1 MSKSSTNHPSTSAFK
16 RAQLRYRRQGSF
28 APDRAADFSE
38 LIDFGVP
45 EEDSRIIP
53 LHIPNVEDKCEDE
66 SSNDIFYRGLLFGL
80 SSYPG
85 FVYAPQALSKELQS
99 KIAILSVSKYCERPH
114 RTNIDL
120 IPPREGIEE
129 NNSTESMWQ
138 LWKDENGFTDPHASD
153 LNEANHKVKR
163 NNSSKK
169 KYRSFKKLSWTTMG
183 YHYDWTARAYHED
196 AKSPVPPLLDN
207 LAAMFAKTSFRVS
220 DLPSPSRTFSGSA
233 CIVNYY
239 STKSIM
245 GGHRDD
251 LEFAMDKPV
260 VSLSVGLPG
269 IFLLGGNT
277 KDDPV
282 VPILVRPGDVMMMGG
297 DSRLYYHGMARVLPG
312 DIMIP
317 ALSAKVANDMQVQED
332 LSVKHTKRSD
342 KNGRFVSQVD
352 DFNALEKYLRLHRI
366 NINVRQVLQDGVDRI
381 TSND

>member
-1 MSKSSTNHPSTSAFK
+1 MSESSADNPLFSAFK

-45 EEDSRIIP
+45 EEDNRIVP
-53 LHIPNVEDKCEDE
+53 LNITKVEDEKCVDGRDKEIVY
-66 SSNDIFYRGLLFGL
+66 SGLLFGIT
-80 SSYPG
+80 SYPG
-85 FVYAPQALSKELQS
+85 FVYAPQALSTELQS
-99 KIAILSVSKYCERPH
+99 KIGFLSVSNYCEAPH

-120 IPPREGIEE
+120 IPPREGVEE
-129 NNSTESMWQ
+129 NNSTENMWY
-138 LWKDENGFTDPHASD
+138 LWKKENGFTDPHSSD
-153 LNEANHKVKR
+153 LNKINQKAKS
-163 NNSSKK
+163 NSRKKK
-169 KYRSFKKLSWTTMG
+169 KYRSFKKLSWSTMG

-196 AKSPVPPLLDN
+196 AKSPVPPLLDD
-207 LAAMFAKTSFRVS
+207 LAAMFAKASFYTTSPKTTKFH
-220 DLPSPSRTFSGSA
+220 GSA

-239 STKSIM
+239 NTKSIM

-297 DSRLYYHGMARVLPG
+297 KSRLAYHGMARVLSAS
-312 DIMIP
+312 I
-317 ALSAKVANDMQVQED
+317 ALPPLSEKVANNVQVQED
-332 LSVKHTKRSD
+332 LSVRHKHQTGKD
-342 KNGRFVSQVD
+342 CELDSQAD
-352 DFNALEKYLRLHRI
+352 RDALEKYLQQHRI
-366 NINVRQVLQDGVDRI
+366 NINVRQVLQDGVERI
-381 TSND
+381 PDIK